1 MPSSFSQLQGKP
13 RFTSKLLWRQGFL
26 QSGCSLSFPVVTCC
40 GGFEPGQIR
49 DKFIRPFRSVFGCD
63 PAQPELPPFVQAVIP
78 ISSRRRRKQARNK
91 DEGDSGK
98 PQDDLRDRSL
108 TEIEAIVADFH
119 ARLPRESARSIGATY
134 ARFSTRF
141 QQSIGDQVRTL
152 YEEAERERIFI
163 PLENVFF
170 DTAARGYSSRRPGL
184 NELRAAFED
193 RKIDV
198 LLVFATNRLFR
209 KTYKSLQFVEEEVVE
224 RGIRCIFVKSKID
237 TADEK
242 RWRLFLQISAA
253 MDESVVSMYAD
264 HVRAA
269 HEGLFLRG
277 MVCTSLPMGYTGEV
291 VAGEETKRKRPRR
304 RIIIDENQARY
315 VRKAFS
321 WFADDGITIQSI
333 AQRLNGDPEAPS
345 PPKSPSGT
353 WNHRSVRYLLANPC
367 YRGEWAYGRK
377 ETKWQ
382 SKKDYAKQVER
393 KKPLKV
399 EFFEHLRIVTDETWY
414 AAHARLLE
422 NESQAGRRSKDGD
435 KTSRPRVLNGLF
447 WCPTHNRRL
456 YVGGGFGR
464 NMFCKDCRA
473 SLAAARPLFSEL
485 NRELALKITCEKIA
499 ELIQADN
506 DLVARVIH
514 SCEEAMTAGQQVD
527 PSELKRHRA
536 EEQRLRRRIEFTVR
550 NLGDTHQDDQLA
562 TDLVND
568 LDRQRSIVLA
578 EITRLE
584 AIRGTEVTVPT
595 KLEIRAALE
604 ELGKTLTKA
613 ASGVADEDAPLVR
626 HIIKMVTGGRIDLY
640 QQGERRPKRGWLQGR
655 FRVKLLRLVLDR
667 CSGRHPAPEDDAI
680 ELTLDYRQPVPFV
693 AEADR
698 AWALYK
704 EDKRLC
710 DIADL
715 LRCSRSKVTKLMKY
729 AAEQR
734 GETLEDG
741 RKRRHRIPG
750 KAETIPLYQRIADEV
765 QRLLDEQFL
774 MHEIA
779 TRLQCDINTVTK
791 AVAFW
796 HESRG
801 LEIPDG
807 RARRKSLKRKKSPK
821 DQSDGD

>member
-1 MPSSFSQLQGKP
+1 M
-13 RFTSKLLWRQGFL
+13 
-26 QSGCSLSFPVVTCC
+26 
-40 GGFEPGQIR
+40 
-49 DKFIRPFRSVFGCD
+49 
-63 PAQPELPPFVQAVIP
+63 IP
-78 ISSRRRRKQARNK
+78 ISSRRRRPQARNK
-91 DEGDSGK
+91 DDDDPGE
-98 PQDDLRDRSL
+98 PQDDLRDRSYA
-108 TEIEAIVADFH
+108 EIKAIVADFH
-119 ARLPRESARSIGATY
+119 ARLPRESAQSIGAIY

-152 YEEAERERIFI
+152 YEEAERRKIFI

-170 DTAARGYSSRRPGL
+170 DTAAKGYSSRRPGL
-184 NELRAAFED
+184 NGLRDALED

-198 LLVFATNRLFR
+198 LLVFSTNRLFR
-209 KTYKSLQFVEEEVVE
+209 KTYKSLQFVEEELVE
-224 RGIRCIFVKSKID
+224 RGVRCIFVKSKID

-242 RWRLFLQISAA
+242 RWRFVLQIHSA
-253 MDESVVSMYAD
+253 MDESNVSLYAD

-277 MVCTSLPMGYTGEV
+277 MVCTSLPLGYTGEV
-291 VAGEETKRKRPRR
+291 VDGEETRRMRPRR
-304 RIIIDENQARY
+304 RIIIDEDQARY
-315 VRKAFS
+315 VRRAFS
-321 WFADDGITIQSI
+321 WFAEDGITIQSI
-333 AQRLNGDPEAPS
+333 AQRLNADPEAPS

-353 WNHRSVRYLLANPC
+353 WSHRSVRYLLANPC

-382 SKKDYAKQVER
+382 SKKDYARQVER
-393 KKPLKV
+393 KEPLKV
-399 EFFEHLRIVTDETWY
+399 EHFEHLRIVSDETWY
-414 AAHARLLE
+414 AAHVRLLE

-435 KTSRPRVLNGLF
+435 QKSRPRVLNGLF
-447 WCPTHNRRL
+447 WCPTHNQRL

-473 SLAAARPLFSEL
+473 LPAADRPLFSEL
-485 NRELALKITCEKIA
+485 NRELALKLTCEKIA

-506 DLVARVIH
+506 ELVARVIH
-514 SCEEAMTAGQQVD
+514 WCQEAMTSAQQID
-527 PSELKRHRA
+527 PSDLKRHRA
-536 EEQRLRRRIEFTVR
+536 EEQRLSRRIEFAVR
-550 NLGDTHQDDQLA
+550 NLGDTVEDEQLA
-562 TDLVND
+562 TDLVSD
-568 LDRQRSIVLA
+568 LRRQRKIVLA
-578 EITRLE
+578 ELNRLE
-584 AIRGTEVTVPT
+584 AIRGTEVTVPSESE
-595 KLEIRAALE
+595 LRAALE
-604 ELGKTLTKA
+604 ELGKILTKA

-626 HIIKMVTGGRIDLY
+626 HIIKIVTGGRIDLY

-655 FRVKLLRLVLDR
+655 FRVNLLRLVLDQ
-667 CSGRHPAPEDDAI
+667 CSGSHPAPEDGTI
-680 ELTLDYRQPVPFV
+680 EITIDYRQPVPFV

-698 AWALYK
+698 AWALYR

-715 LRCSRSKVTKLMKY
+715 LGCSRSKVTKLIKY

-750 KAETIPLYQRIADEV
+750 SAETIPLYQQIADEV
-765 QRLLDEQFL
+765 KRLWDEQLL

-779 TRLQCDINTVTK
+779 ARMQCDSNTVTK

-801 LEIPDG
+801 FVVPDG
-807 RARRKSLKRKKSPK
+807 RARRKSLKRKQSPK
-821 DQSDGD
+821 ERSDGD